1 MYNDGSMVL
10 QLSPT
15 RTIRTLPQ
23 ARREYARLRS
33 AGKLGG
39 RLEQR
44 LLAAFPFASSYPCPG
59 CGGPVASQDVYC
71 GECACED
78 DCAP

>member
-1 MYNDGSMVL
+1 MVL
-10 QLSPT
+10 RLSPT

-33 AGKLGG
+33 IGKLGG
-39 RLEQR
+39 PAERR
-44 LLAAFPFASSYPCPG
+44 LLAAFPYASSHTCPG
-59 CGGPVASQDVYC
+59 CGCPVAEKNVLC
-71 GECACED
+71 GECGCED